1 MSDPKRGGLMKNIAD
16 ILPELLSVTSKG
28 LTRSEIRELL
38 KLTRQPGVISFAG
51 GLPFSGLCPIEE
63 MKDIARTVLDKE
75 GEIALQYGPTEG
87 DSRLRK
93 FLVDKVRA
101 DEGVDVDEENIL
113 IVSGSQQALDL
124 IGKIFIDPGD
134 PIILG
139 LPSYLGGIQAFKSFR
154 ANMLGARLDKQ
165 GMNIDTVEDILRT
178 YTAKGQ
184 KIKFVYVVPDF
195 QNPSGVT
202 LSLERR
208 KRLLEICYEY
218 DTVIVEDTPYR
229 ELRFEGEAVSKL
241 GALDKRG
248 HAFSLH
254 TFSKIL
260 FPGTRIGW
268 IVANKAIMDK
278 LVMAKQ
284 PTDLCS
290 PPLNQSIIYEFCRR
304 GLLKP
309 HIEKIIEVY
318 RKKRDGML
326 NALQQYMPKEEGID
340 WTHPEGGLFLW
351 VTLPENMDAEKL
363 FPKAVEK
370 KVAYVVGSA
379 FHFDRSGK
387 NTMRL
392 NFSYPTEEQIE
403 EGIKRLAGLI
413 KEEL

>member
-1 MSDPKRGGLMKNIAD
+1 MKYVAD
-16 ILPELLSVTSKG
+16 ILPELLSVTAKG

-51 GLPFSGLCPIEE
+51 GLPFPGLFPIEE
-63 MKDIARTVLDKE
+63 LKDIVSTVLEKE
-75 GEIALQYGPTEG
+75 GQIALQYGPTEG

-93 FLVDKVRA
+93 FLADKVKA
-101 DEGVDVDEENIL
+101 DEGVEIDEESIL

-124 IGKIFIDPGD
+124 VGKIFIDPGD
-134 PIILG
+134 PVILG

-165 GMNIDTVEDILRT
+165 GMNIDTIEDILRT

-229 ELRFEGEAVSKL
+229 ELRFEGESVPKL

-260 FPGTRIGW
+260 FPGARIGW

-304 GLLKP
+304 GLLEP
-309 HIEKIIEVY
+309 HIKKIVEVY
-318 RKKRDGML
+318 RNKRNVML
-326 NALQQYMPKEEGID
+326 NALKECMPKEAGID

-351 VTLPENMDAEKL
+351 VTLPEKMDVEEL

-392 NFSYPTEEQIE
+392 NFSYPTEEEIV